1 MLGGKGL
8 TMSVI
13 PSLFSR
19 YLIKNF
25 ILAFVA
31 ALGALQALILL
42 FDSIDLLRHAASRT
56 YVTFLDIFQL
66 AFLKLPQLM
75 PIILPFAILIAAL
88 VTFYRLSKTQELVI
102 ARAAGLSVW
111 NIILPIIAVT
121 VLIGI
126 GNMTLFNPFSAIM
139 YRKYQTESAETFRHA
154 PAFSWTDK
162 GLWVREKQGNDT
174 FVIHADSVRQNGQ
187 ALFLQDVLVLQ
198 INETEDLEQQIEM
211 SYGVLADNQLSLTS
225 GFAYSDAE
233 GKRALASYQMPI
245 NFSIKDILSTFNEPE
260 EISFWRMP
268 RFIHQLEFAGFSSTR
283 HKMHYYTLFAG
294 VFYFVAMVL
303 IAAIFGLNTN
313 QRQGGALYKT
323 TLAFFFSFV
332 LFFLTKLT
340 NALGVS
346 GALPLFL
353 AAFAPSLIVI
363 GIGVTVL
370 LQQEDG

>member
-1 MLGGKGL
+1 
-8 TMSVI
+8 MSLI

-25 ILAFVA
+25 VLAFVA

-42 FDSIDLLRHAASRT
+42 FDAIDLLRHAASRS
-56 YVTFLDIFQL
+56 YVTFADIFQL
-66 AFLKLPQLM
+66 ALLKLPQLM
-75 PIILPFAILIAAL
+75 PVILPFAILIAAL

-111 NIILPIIAVT
+111 NIILPIIGVT
-121 VLIGI
+121 IVIGI

-139 YRKYQTESAETFRHA
+139 YRKYQTESAETFHHA
-154 PAFSWTDK
+154 PAFSWSDK
-162 GLWVREKQGNDT
+162 GLWIREKQDDDI

-187 ALFLQDVLVLQ
+187 ALFLQDVIVLKM
-198 INETEDLEQQIEM
+198 NATEDLAQQIEM
-211 SYGVLADNQLSLTS
+211 NYGVLADNKLALTN
-225 GFAYSDAE
+225 GFTYSDEE
-233 GKRALASYQMPI
+233 GKRALDSFQMPI

-260 EISFWRMP
+260 EISFWHMP
-268 RFIHQLEFAGFSSTR
+268 RFIRQLEFAGFSSTR
-283 HKMHYYTLFAG
+283 HKMHYYALYAG

-303 IAAIFGLNTN
+303 LAAIFGLNIN

-332 LFFLTKLT
+332 MFFLSKLT

-363 GIGVTVL
+363 GISVTVL